1 MESAEELYLSQVKGM
16 IPISEVMGI
25 ELKYHSYNISKGDLY
40 LKFPDKSG
48 KIYLF
53 VNAINVHHVY
63 VLDSDDQLQFGGYVG
78 WIDQQGLMEKL
89 ELIKGL
95 IINR

>member
-1 MESAEELYLSQVKGM
+1 LESAEELYLSQVKGM

-25 ELKYHSYNISKGDLY
+25 KLNYHSYNISKGYLY

-63 VLDSDDQLQFGGYVG
+63 VLDSE
-78 WIDQQGLMEKL
+78 IR
-89 ELIKGL
+89 KG
-95 IINR
+95 